1 MYSVQNRSEENMA
14 RLLFRNLYPLYE
26 WLFSIAWCAIS
37 TATAFVAFRNQNIDA
52 DPSAAAVAVIFSLIG
67 AFFLIKFVQVPIISI
82 WDDGG
87 DDWLIV
93 RRWLWK
99 VETIRVN
106 RLKLPM
112 PAMEEESDNEGG
124 KIYRCLPRTSAGSV
138 EFSRYRRREPAQ
150 LTCDKMRMALSGGQG

>member
-1 MYSVQNRSEENMA
+1 MT

-37 TATAFVAFRNQNIDA
+37 AATAFVAFRKQNIA
-52 DPSAAAVAVIFSLIG
+52 TDPSAAAVAVIFSLIG
-67 AFFLIKFVQVPIISI
+67 VLFLIKFLQVPVISI

-99 VETIRVN
+99 VKTVRVN
-106 RLKLPM
+106 RRNLPM

-124 KIYRCLPRTSAGSV
+124 KIYRCLLRTSAGSV
-138 EFSRYRRREPAQ
+138 EFGRYRRRERAQ
-150 LTCDKMRMALSGGQG
+150 LTCDKMRTALSGGQG